1 MNDGENFHL
10 IAMAGSRSTGSTVAA
25 DTEMKIKW
33 RYKIIE
39 LSSIPE

>member
-10 IAMAGSRSTGSTVAA
+10 IAMAGSRTTSSAVTA
-25 DTEMKIKW
+25 DTQMLIKW